1 MPRVYEVTK
10 GLGAGVVQGAARL
23 GRPLV
28 CGRTPKVCN
37 LDVRGGAA
45 RSRAPAR
52 ALAVTVTGWGS
63 SLSGAWGAVGRYLQH
78 RQALAARN
86 EDVVWLDVQVPHTLR
101 VTVHKARDHL
111 QGCSR
116 EHHGHTHTR
125 NVRVILVLRLTKR
138 RARIKKED
146 EPFASKRALFENH
159 VPVLRWPITVQN
171 AATPAIQPAHAP
183 PPSPKTASCQE
194 KWCKRAVGGVARQ
207 GGGWSSQG
215 SSHCEPCD
223 GCSRG
228 GPSLFETPP
237 HKRKPPPTPF
247 VSHAAATS
255 LEASLVETTINNTR
269 LREHVACLG
278 LV

>member
-63 SLSGAWGAVGRYLQH
+63 SLGGAWGAVGRYLQH

-138 RARIKKED
+138 RAHIKKED

-183 PPSPKTASCQE
+183 PPLPTRLHAKKSGARGPLGVWQGK
-194 KWCKRAVGGVARQ
+194 AVGGRAKGRATVSRVMVAVEGVQVYSKRRHTRE
-207 GGGWSSQG
+207 S
-215 SSHCEPCD
+215 
-223 GCSRG
+223 
-228 GPSLFETPP
+228 P
-237 HKRKPPPTPF
+237 HRPLPFPTLQQQALKPP
-247 VSHAAATS
+247 
-255 LEASLVETTINNTR
+255 
-269 LREHVACLG
+269 
-278 LV
+278 

>member
-1 MPRVYEVTK
+1 VPRVYEVTK

-28 CGRTPKVCN
+28 CDRTPKVCN

-63 SLSGAWGAVGRYLQH
+63 SLSGVWGAVGRYLQH

-125 NVRVILVLRLTKR
+125 SVRVILVLRLTKR
-138 RARIKKED
+138 RARIKRED
-146 EPFASKRALFENH
+146 EPFASKKGTFRKSCSRAAMAHRGAKRRNGCDGGDVCH
-159 VPVLRWPITVQN
+159 
-171 AATPAIQPAHAP
+171 PACPRP
-183 PPSPKTASCQE
+183 PPLSQNGFMPRKVVQQGRWGCG
-194 KWCKRAVGGVARQ
+194 KAR
-207 GGGWSSQG
+207 WWVV
-215 SSHCEPCD
+215 EP
-223 GCSRG
+223 R
-228 GPSLFETPP
+228 
-237 HKRKPPPTPF
+237 
-247 VSHAAATS
+247 
-255 LEASLVETTINNTR
+255 VEP
-269 LREHVACLG
+269 L
-278 LV
+278 